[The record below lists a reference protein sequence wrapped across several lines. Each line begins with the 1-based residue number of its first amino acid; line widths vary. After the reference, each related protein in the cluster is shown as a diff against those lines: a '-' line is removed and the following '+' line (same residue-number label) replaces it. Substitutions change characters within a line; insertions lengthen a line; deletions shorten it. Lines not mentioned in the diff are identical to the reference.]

1 MVTITYADKEGNIY
15 HLSNFIHPVRNE
27 QFDWTTIL
35 KGNTSA
41 NNWTWDAIHPVN
53 DLPQIKNPNCG
64 YLYDCNN
71 TVFKMTAPEENLSPD
86 DFPGS
91 FHLLTSNTLRA
102 KTFEK
107 LIVKHDKISLNEARK
122 IRENVTIDK
131 NDMSFRNCMNCDDI
145 PKILAKH
152 SKLADVKK
160 VFDKWDGSYTVK
172 NKQAP
177 LMVLTT
183 MFLKAYIEE
192 EMGNIEKEVPE
203 EEIVKAILKA
213 KKFLKRHY
221 GTLEV
226 GLGKIQKAV
235 RHDVEMPMYGGVN
248 TLASTHV
255 KRHKKGK
262 LKITDGDSYIF
273 YAKYGTE
280 GLESLE
286 TINAFGNS
294 LTEDHPHSTDQTE
307 MYVNMQTKTVEL
319 DLQKIRQLGKAYHP
333 E

>member
-1 MVTITYADKEGNIY
+1 LI
-15 HLSNFIHPVRNE
+15 
-27 QFDWTTIL
+27 
-35 KGNTSA
+35 
-41 NNWTWDAIHPVN
+41 
-53 DLPQIKNPNCG
+53 
-64 YLYDCNN
+64 
-71 TVFKMTAPEENLSPD
+71 TAPEENLSPK

-91 FHLLTSNTLRA
+91 FDLPTSNTIRA

-107 LIVKHDKISLNEARK
+107 LIVNHDKISLSEARK

-131 NDMSFRNCMNCDDI
+131 NDMSFRNCMNCSDI
-145 PKILAKH
+145 PKILMKH
-152 SKLADVKK
+152 SKLAAAKA
-160 VFDKWDGSYTVK
+160 VFDKWDGSFDIS

-177 LMVLTT
+177 LVALTS
-183 MFLKAYIEE
+183 MFMRAYIEDE
-192 EMGNIEKEVPE
+192 FGNVEKDVPE

-226 GLGKIQKAV
+226 ELGEIQKAV

-248 TLASTHV
+248 TLASTHI
-255 KRHKKGK
+255 KRYKKGK
-262 LKITDGDSYIF
+262 VEITDGDSYIF
-273 YAKYGTE
+273 YAKYGE
-280 GLESLE
+280 AGLESLE

-294 LTEDHPHSTDQTE
+294 MKEDHPHSTDQTE

-319 DLQKIRQLGKAYHP
+319 DLQKLRQLGNSYHP